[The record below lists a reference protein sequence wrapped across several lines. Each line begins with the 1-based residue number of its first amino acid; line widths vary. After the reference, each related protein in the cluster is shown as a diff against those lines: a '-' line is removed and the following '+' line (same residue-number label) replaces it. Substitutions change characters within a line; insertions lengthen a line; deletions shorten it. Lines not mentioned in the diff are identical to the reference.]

1 MGGLQVRRNQI
12 RVPSRH
18 PKRGRGPNT
27 FLEAKY
33 CTHTDKTRGRC
44 ADELRTLLTRE
55 WQESAGIKGKL
66 LSIGYGLA
74 TISRAAAQLTL
85 TGEMQQD
92 KRGRLTFWRI
102 IRTDERR

>member
-1 MGGLQVRRNQI
+1 MHSLQI
-12 RVPSRH
+12 RRYQIRIALRH
-18 PKRGRGPNT
+18 LQRGMLPRLLQMEYGRRADGLKRH
-27 FLEAKY
+27 FL
-33 CTHTDKTRGRC
+33 TG
-44 ADELRTLLTRE
+44 E

-92 KRGRLTFWRI
+92 KRGRLTFWRTMPLLT
-102 IRTDERR
+102 RA